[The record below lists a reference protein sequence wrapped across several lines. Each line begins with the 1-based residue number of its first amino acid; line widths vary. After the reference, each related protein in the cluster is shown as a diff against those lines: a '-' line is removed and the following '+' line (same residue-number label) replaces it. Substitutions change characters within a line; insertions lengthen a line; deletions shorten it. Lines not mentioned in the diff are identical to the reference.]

1 MPSNMEGAKSLPYD
15 GGIRNFLAVQGP
27 GVQAGVVDSTLLGLV
42 DILPTVADLA
52 GMATLTR
59 FDQRS
64 CSCL

>member
-52 GMATLTR
+52 GA
-59 FDQRS
+59 FDQV
-64 CSCL
+64 